1 MWNISGQ
8 TEVEKEEKIDLRHLK
23 NISCVGRKNIWNTK
37 QNTTDIKEKLENQED
52 VVREWINVIYL
63 FLSNKW

>member
-1 MWNISGQ
+1 MWNVSGQ
-8 TEVEKEEKIDLRHLK
+8 TEVEKEEKIDLRHLR
-23 NISCVGRKNIWNTK
+23 NICCVDRKNIWNTK
-37 QNTTDIKEKLENQED
+37 QNATDIKEKLENQEE